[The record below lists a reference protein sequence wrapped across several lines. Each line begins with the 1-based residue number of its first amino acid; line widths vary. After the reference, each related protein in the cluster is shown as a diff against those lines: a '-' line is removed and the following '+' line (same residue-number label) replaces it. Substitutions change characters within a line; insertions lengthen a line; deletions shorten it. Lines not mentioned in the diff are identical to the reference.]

1 MGTDQ
6 PLQLNSLA
14 SVGNAL
20 ADRPYARRGVPVSGE
35 TIRVILVDDHTIVR
49 AGLKALLRSAPD
61 IALVGEA
68 EGGDDAVALAARVSP
83 HVAVMDLDMPRGDG
97 LSATRAMSAME
108 HPPRV
113 LILTM
118 HSEEARLLEALEA
131 GASGY
136 LMKDAAERELIDAIR
151 AVAAGEVYVRP
162 RVARLLAA
170 RVRGSGAGAGAPA
183 PRDREELAA
192 LSERERTVVRM
203 IAEGYNGPEI
213 GRQLGISAKTVDTYK
228 QRVEEKLGLVHRTEY
243 VRFALELDLLHK

>member
-1 MGTDQ
+1 MRTES

-14 SVGNAL
+14 DVGTAL
-20 ADRPYARRGVPVSGE
+20 ADRPYSKRGVPASGE
-35 TIRVILVDDHTIVR
+35 PIRILLVDDHTIVR

-61 IALVGEA
+61 IVLAGEA

-83 HVAVMDLDMPRGDG
+83 QVVVMDLDMPRGDG
-97 LSATRAMSAME
+97 VTATRAMAALE
-108 HPPRV
+108 RPPRV

-118 HSEEARLLEALEA
+118 HSEESRLLEVLEA

-136 LMKDAAERELIDAIR
+136 LMKDAAERELIEAIR
-151 AVAAGEVYVRP
+151 AVNAGEVYVRP

-170 RVRGSGAGAGAPA
+170 RVRDGGATAARDQGAL
-183 PRDREELAA
+183 EA
-192 LSERERTVVRM
+192 LSDRERTVVRM

-213 GRQLGISAKTVDTYK
+213 GRRLGISAKTVDTYK

-243 VRFALELDLLHK
+243 VRFALEL